1 MLLSALLLAAPLSL
15 AQTTPAQPAPAQS
28 APPQTAPVQAAAFTL
43 QDVLAALSTSSAY
56 RQLQLTLQSAQV
68 QAQAAQ
74 AATGL
79 TAGVS
84 GSAGYSAGG
93 STTDSSGNTVAV
105 GGSVS
110 ASVGVSASL
119 PVLPWAA
126 ATLGAQSAARSLKVA
141 QVTAAQGVAAL
152 KTTLEQAYGRAVT
165 AQLNLAIAGRS
176 LTLTQRQLAQV
187 TAFQAENNATAVSVQ
202 TAQAAVQTAQTTLQG
217 AQNELDSAR
226 RALGTLTGR
235 DLSAASFSPDLSA
248 ALAGAALPG
257 QAAALVAAQNFS
269 PALAGAQKA
278 VTDAQASLASA
289 ERARRLPAAT
299 LTADYGPGSSGSR
312 SGLSGSLNLQSGV
325 ASVGYTQSL
334 GGSGV
339 GSSFSLGL
347 SASFNVL
354 DPAAD
359 GALKVAQLGAQQAQ
373 LALVVQ
379 QATLTQ
385 TLQDSY
391 NAASLAASSVLPRQT
406 SVAAY
411 TTAVNVARDRL
422 AAGLATETDVL
433 NAEIALAQA
442 VRDLNSA
449 QIAALITS
457 AQLSALTG
465 LTGAP

>member
-1 MLLSALLLAAPLSL
+1 MRQLTLLSALLAAPLSL
-15 AQTTPAQPAPAQS
+15 AQT
-28 APPQTAPVQAAAFTL
+28 APPQTTPPQTSAVQTTPFTL
-43 QDVLAALSTSSAY
+43 QDALAGLGTSSAS
-56 RQLQLTLQSAQV
+56 RQLQLALQSAQV

-74 AATGL
+74 ASTGF

-84 GSAGYSAGG
+84 GSAGYNAGG
-93 STTDSSGNTVAV
+93 SSGTVTTGS
-105 GGSVS
+105 SVS
-110 ASVGVSASL
+110 ASVGISASL

-141 QVTAAQGVAAL
+141 QVTYAQGTAAL
-152 KTTLEQAYGRAVT
+152 KTSLEQAYGRAVT
-165 AQLNLAIAGRS
+165 AQLNLAAVGS
-176 LTLTQRQLAQV
+176 TLALVRRQLAQV

-202 TAQAAVQTAQTTLQG
+202 TAQAALQTAQTSLQG
-217 AQNELDSAR
+217 AQNEFDSAR

-235 DLSAASFSPDLSA
+235 DLAEASFSPDLSA

-257 QAAALVAAQNFS
+257 LPAALAAAQDFS
-269 PALAGAQKA
+269 PALAGARKA
-278 VTDAQASLASA
+278 VADAQASVSSA

-299 LTADYGPGSSGSR
+299 LSADYGPGSSGSR
-312 SGLSGSLNLQSGV
+312 SGLSSSLNLQSGV
-325 ASVGYTQSL
+325 ASVGYTQPI
-334 GGSGV
+334 GGSV
-339 GSSFSLGL
+339 GSSSFSLGL

-359 GALKVAQLGAQQAQ
+359 GALKVAQLGLQQSQ

-379 QATLTQ
+379 QASLIQ
-385 TLQDSY
+385 SLQDSY
-391 NAASLAASSVLPRQT
+391 SAAALAASSVLPRQT
-406 SVAAY
+406 GVAAY

-449 QIAALITS
+449 QISALITS

>member
-1 MLLSALLLAAPLSL
+1 MRQLTLLSALLAAPLSL
-15 AQTTPAQPAPAQS
+15 AQT
-28 APPQTAPVQAAAFTL
+28 APPQTTPPQTSAVQTTPFTL
-43 QDVLAALSTSSAY
+43 QDALAGLGTSSAS
-56 RQLQLTLQSAQV
+56 RQLQLALQSAQV
-68 QAQAAQ
+68 QVQAAQ
-74 AATGL
+74 ASTGF

-84 GSAGYSAGG
+84 GSAGYNAGG
-93 STTDSSGNTVAV
+93 SSGTVTTGS
-105 GGSVS
+105 SVS
-110 ASVGVSASL
+110 ASVGISASL

-141 QVTAAQGVAAL
+141 QVTYAQGTAAL
-152 KTTLEQAYGRAVT
+152 KTSLEQAYGRAVT
-165 AQLNLAIAGRS
+165 AQLNLAAVGS
-176 LTLTQRQLAQV
+176 TLALVRRQLAQV

-202 TAQAAVQTAQTTLQG
+202 TAQAALQTAQTSLQG
-217 AQNELDSAR
+217 AQNEFDSAR

-235 DLSAASFSPDLSA
+235 DLAEASFSPDLSA

-257 QAAALVAAQNFS
+257 LPAALAAAQDFS
-269 PALAGAQKA
+269 PALAGARKA
-278 VTDAQASLASA
+278 VADAQASVSSA

-299 LTADYGPGSSGSR
+299 LSADYGPGSSGSR
-312 SGLSGSLNLQSGV
+312 SGLSSSLNLQSGV
-325 ASVGYTQSL
+325 ASVGYTQPI
-334 GGSGV
+334 GGSV
-339 GSSFSLGL
+339 GSSSFSLGL

-359 GALKVAQLGAQQAQ
+359 GALKVAQLGLQQSQ

-379 QATLTQ
+379 QASLIQ
-385 TLQDSY
+385 SLQDSY
-391 NAASLAASSVLPRQT
+391 SAAALAASSVLPRQT
-406 SVAAY
+406 GVAAY

-449 QIAALITS
+449 QISALITS

>member
-1 MLLSALLLAAPLSL
+1 MRQLTLLSALLAAPLPL
-15 AQTTPAQPAPAQS
+15 AQTAPL
-28 APPQTAPVQAAAFTL
+28 QTAPLQTSAVQTTPFTL
-43 QDVLAALSTSSAY
+43 QDALAGLGTSSAS
-56 RQLQLTLQSAQV
+56 RQLQLALQSAQV

-74 AATGL
+74 ASTGF

-93 STTDSSGNTVAV
+93 SSTGSSGTVTT
-105 GGSVS
+105 GSSVS
-110 ASVGVSASL
+110 ASVGITASL

-141 QVTAAQGVAAL
+141 QVTYAQGTAAL
-152 KTTLEQAYGRAVT
+152 QTTLEQAYGRAVT
-165 AQLNLAIAGRS
+165 AQLNLAALGS
-176 LTLTQRQLAQV
+176 TLALARRQLAQV
-187 TAFQAENNATAVSVQ
+187 TAFQAENNATAVSVH
-202 TAQAAVQTAQTTLQG
+202 TAQAALQTAQTSLQG
-217 AQNELDSAR
+217 AQNEFDSAR
-226 RALGTLTGR
+226 RALGILTGR
-235 DLSAASFSPDLSA
+235 DLAGASFSPDLSA

-257 QAAALVAAQNFS
+257 LPAALAAAQNFS
-269 PALAGAQKA
+269 PALATAQKA
-278 VTDAQASLASA
+278 VADAQASVSNA

-299 LTADYGPGSSGSR
+299 LSADYGPGSSGSR

-325 ASVGYTQSL
+325 ASVGYTQPI
-334 GGSGV
+334 GGGAGS
-339 GSSFSLGL
+339 SSFSLGL

-359 GALKVAQLGAQQAQ
+359 GALKVAQLGLQQSQ

-379 QATLTQ
+379 QASLIQ
-385 TLQDSY
+385 SLQDSY
-391 NAASLAASSVLPRQT
+391 SAAALAASSVLPRQT
-406 SVAAY
+406 GVAAY

-422 AAGLATETDVL
+422 TAGLATETDVL

-449 QIAALITS
+449 QISALITS